1 MSEITIVSVDT
12 PSDMEE
18 FIGFPWKIYGN
29 GPNWVPPLKEHMR
42 RLLDPEQHPFWKFSE
57 RILLLARRGSETVGR
72 IAGIID
78 GNYNRYHKT
87 GMGSWGFFEC
97 INDREVSRALFE
109 SVEQWVCRRG
119 MTFLRGPLNPST
131 NYEIGMLVEGFDR
144 PPTFMMP
151 YNPPYYPE
159 LVEAAGL
166 RKEKELISYVV
177 DRSWSPPDWM
187 ERLGERIKRD
197 RNISI
202 RPIDK
207 RHIQAEVALIKHI
220 YDQCWFKNWG
230 FVPMTDEEAAEMA
243 SNLVKFADP
252 DLIFFVHYR
261 DEAVGVGLV
270 VPDINPLLKRLNGK
284 LGLLG
289 LIKAL
294 LYRKEVIGLRGLLF
308 GIKDEYRQMGLPF
321 LALDYLFGVVKKK
334 NQYHYLELGWNLDE
348 NEAIN
353 QLEAEGGAK
362 PRNKYRIYRKS
373 FADRW

>member
-1 MSEITIVSVDT
+1 MPEITIVSVDT

-18 FIGFPWKIYGN
+18 FIELPWKIYRN
-29 GPNWVPPLKEHMR
+29 DPNWVPPLRKHMR
-42 RLLDPEQHPFWKFSE
+42 RLLDPKQHPFWKFSE
-57 RILLLARRGSETVGR
+57 RILLLARRGPDTVGR
-72 IAGIID
+72 IAGIVD
-78 GNYNRYHKT
+78 GNFNRHHKT
-87 GMGSWGFFEC
+87 GMGIWGFFEC
-97 INDREVSRALFE
+97 INDREVSRALFAG
-109 SVEQWVCRRG
+109 VEQWVCRRG
-119 MTFLRGPLNPST
+119 MTFLRGPFNPST
-131 NYEIGMLVEGFDR
+131 NYECGLLVDGFHR
-144 PPTFMMP
+144 RPTFMMT

-177 DRSWSPPDWM
+177 DRTWSPPEWM

-202 RPIDK
+202 RPADK
-207 RHIQAEVALIKHI
+207 KHIQAEVALIKSV
-220 YDQCWFKNWG
+220 YDQCWFNNWG

-243 SNLVKFADP
+243 KDLVRFADP
-252 DLIFFVHYR
+252 DLIFFVYYR
-261 DEAVGVGLV
+261 QEPVGVGLV

-289 LIKAL
+289 LIKVL
-294 LYRKEVIGLRGLLF
+294 LYRKEVTGLRGLLF

-321 LALDYLFGVVKKK
+321 LALDYLFDAVKRK
-334 NQYHYLELGWNLDE
+334 NQYQFLELGWNLEE

-362 PRNKYRIYRKS
+362 PLNKYRIYRKS